1 MSSRV
6 NGVESLWKGPSF
18 PALVTLF
25 VLDLLDLRIE
35 SGNFL
40 FQTWSFLRII
50 RLVLCRRQQ
59 LSQALDFVLYG
70 FNLLLLF
77 LIQCHRYFVL
87 LLSAGVDARNVR
99 VVV

>member
-1 MSSRV
+1 MAT
-6 NGVESLWKGPSF
+6 SL
-18 PALVTLF
+18 
-25 VLDLLDLRIE
+25 VLDLLNLRVE
-35 SGNFL
+35 CGNFF
-40 FQTWSFLRII
+40 FQPRCFLRII
-50 RLVLCRRQQ
+50 MLVLCRSQQ